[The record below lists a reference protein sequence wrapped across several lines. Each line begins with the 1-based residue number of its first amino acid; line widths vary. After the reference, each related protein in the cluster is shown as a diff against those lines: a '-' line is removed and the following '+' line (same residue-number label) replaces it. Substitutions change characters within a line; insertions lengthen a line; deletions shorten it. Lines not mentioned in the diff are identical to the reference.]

1 MPVSVPMVGTAA
13 KVTYQSSGGGGV
25 LTLKNSKW
33 SLKIDPNIKMST
45 NTTDGIVRAAGLVDF
60 TGSVE
65 GEMDTTSGQ
74 RIEANIN
81 QGDIGT
87 IKLYT
92 DGTKFFQGTVIIGPL
107 SIDTGTE
114 DLEKWSFEFMK
125 QSGTLTEPA

>member
-25 LTLKNSKW
+25 LTLKNNKW
-33 SLKIDPNIKMST
+33 TLKKEPNIKTSS
-45 NTTDGIVRAAGLVDF
+45 NTTDGIVRAAGMSDYSGTVD
-60 TGSVE
+60 
-65 GEMDTTSGQ
+65 GEMDTTAGQ

-81 QGDIGT
+81 EGDIGT
-87 IKLYT
+87 LKIYT

-107 SIDTGTE
+107 TIETGTD